1 MRKYILAL
9 LAAVVLVAGAFA
21 INRSGT
27 DPPPSAPSRELP
39 RIPHDFRLR

>member
-27 DPPPSAPSRELP
+27 DPPSAPYRELP